1 MTQTFIASTTVGSG
15 GAASIGFSSIAQTY
29 TDLTLVFSVRITV
42 ANAAMNIRFNNS
54 ATAVYSTKILIGEGN
69 SLGNGDWASQSTIY
83 NALVGARSDYTAN
96 TFSNGQIFIPN
107 YANGVNKVLSMDSTG
122 ENQSAVSRLQIAT
135 GIWANTA
142 AITQIAIIPESGSI
156 AEFSTAYLY
165 GTLKGSGG
173 ATVS

>member
-15 GAASIGFSSIAQTY
+15 GAASIGFSSIPQTY

-42 ANAAMNIRFNNS
+42 ANENMNIRFNNS
-54 ATAVYSTKILIGEGN
+54 ATAVYSVKTVGGN
-69 SLGNGDWASQSTIY
+69 NNSVTNGDFPNDSTIY

-107 YANGVNKVLSMDSTG
+107 YANGVNKVLSTDSTG
-122 ENQSAVSRLQIAT
+122 ENQSTLSRLRIGS